1 MRAGRGAA
9 ISKSKLKKKKED
21 LTEEEEEEL
30 AAEQIQAVWKGKQE
44 RRALAARKEEQQQQK
59 ILDHAAQQQ
68 QQQALLDQ
76 FLDEEQAGK
85 QEDQEGS
92 NQAGEERPAKAKTPP
107 PLPRYDDEDED
118 DLKDDRKKHIKG
130 ARYKIY
136 LLFEDPTSS
145 HHAQIISIVIL
156 ATILFSISCFMVETM
171 PDFKDVTEDTWLIM
185 ELICTVVF
193 SLEYIVRFL
202 VCDVVGLSQWKF
214 VRDPMNVCDFIAIL
228 PFYVAQIGKAAG
240 AKGDMAV
247 FRAFRLSRLLRIF
260 KLARYSSGM
269 RLMAEALSN
278 SFRALSVLLFF
289 LCIGIVLFSSSLYN
303 VERISCPS
311 RADLRKTG
319 EEEKYMMECYKSSDG
334 WSQNYGLCCDE
345 HDSPNDFPSIME
357 GFWWCIVT
365 MTTVGFGEVYPK
377 STGGKLVGIL
387 TMLAGLLLISLPVA
401 IVGRKFQE
409 VYEDHFHNQEKTN
422 DPKQRVGKENLS
434 DDGTQMKELGRK
446 IRKMK
451 VTTKDGEIALT
462 TQIQELAELFDE
474 AEAMARAVHLQ
485 QLADINRE
493 LDIHDAFD
501 KFLDDFKVSLV
512 NQRARLNPALGPAE
526 VN

>member
-1 MRAGRGAA
+1 
-9 ISKSKLKKKKED
+9 
-21 LTEEEEEEL
+21 
-30 AAEQIQAVWKGKQE
+30 
-44 RRALAARKEEQQQQK
+44 
-59 ILDHAAQQQ
+59 
-68 QQQALLDQ
+68 
-76 FLDEEQAGK
+76 
-85 QEDQEGS
+85 
-92 NQAGEERPAKAKTPP
+92 
-107 PLPRYDDEDED
+107 
-118 DLKDDRKKHIKG
+118 
-130 ARYKIY
+130 
-136 LLFEDPTSS
+136 
-145 HHAQIISIVIL
+145 
-156 ATILFSISCFMVETM
+156 
-171 PDFKDVTEDTWLIM
+171 
-185 ELICTVVF
+185 
-193 SLEYIVRFL
+193 
-202 VCDVVGLSQWKF
+202 
-214 VRDPMNVCDFIAIL
+214 
-228 PFYVAQIGKAAG
+228 
-240 AKGDMAV
+240 
-247 FRAFRLSRLLRIF
+247 
-260 KLARYSSGM
+260 
-269 RLMAEALSN
+269 
-278 SFRALSVLLFF
+278 
-289 LCIGIVLFSSSLYN
+289 
-303 VERISCPS
+303 
-311 RADLRKTG
+311 
-319 EEEKYMMECYKSSDG
+319 MMECYKSSDG

-501 KFLDDFKVSLV
+501 KFLDDFKISLV
-512 NQRARLNPALGPAE
+512 NQRAKLNPALGAAE